1 LGELNRDRFVGVL
14 IFPFSFNFDFFG
26 GELGSCFV
34 DE

>member
-1 LGELNRDRFVGVL
+1 LGELTWDLFVGVL
-14 IFPFSFNFDFFG
+14 TFPFFFNFDFFG